1 MLSLSGMGP
10 GGIIYYQFCPNG
22 AGRGYCPGTR
32 PRWGGDLRW
41 DAAPAESR
49 YPFKYNSPIQRCLC
63 HYPPLPQLR
72 LPQ

>member
-41 DAAPAESR
+41 EPEVGT
-49 YPFKYNSPIQRCLC
+49 
-63 HYPPLPQLR
+63 
-72 LPQ
+72 